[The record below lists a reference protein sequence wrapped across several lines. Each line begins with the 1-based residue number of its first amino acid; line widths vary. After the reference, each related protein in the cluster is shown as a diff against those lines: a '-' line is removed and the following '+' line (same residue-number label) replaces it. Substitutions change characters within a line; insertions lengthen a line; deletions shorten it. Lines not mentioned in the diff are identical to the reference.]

1 VQVNN
6 LISRR
11 ECDEQNQAFIK
22 PSSLDCLINPGNCP
36 PFIIEKQ
43 IKANFGVLHSFPFLG
58 FK

>member
-11 ECDEQNQAFIK
+11 ARDEQNQAFIK
-22 PSSLDCLINPGNCP
+22 PLSLDCPIDPGNCP
-36 PFIIEKQ
+36 PFIMKKQ
-43 IKANFGVLHSFPFLG
+43 IKANFSVLHSFPFLG